1 MGVGGAHVQVA
12 ASNFVKETVSAGSF
26 SAIGKTIVEWVDSH
40 KAVTLLVM
48 GTRGMGA
55 WTRSV
60 ASMVGLGSVSD
71 YVIHHAHTPV
81 LVVRLES
88 ISLVTSASLR
98 WLLSLSPQTSSSS
111 GSWGSVSEVKRRA
124 HPSELERR
132 V

>member
-1 MGVGGAHVQVA
+1 VWGWVAHVHMQVS

-26 SAIGKTIVEWVDSH
+26 SAMGKTIVDWVDGH

-71 YVIHHAHTPV
+71 YVVHHAHTPV

-88 ISLVTSASLR
+88 ISLVTTSSLR
-98 WLLSLSPQTSSSS
+98 RLLSLSPRKL
-111 GSWGSVSEVKRRA
+111 VS
-124 HPSELERR
+124 
-132 V
+132 